1 MCVWV
6 LISSQARGGFS
17 SSWTTM
23 RLIMQLY
30 APNGA
35 FGDCLFVFVRSFVP
49 PFSLPWFCL
58 SVFGLLRADESR
70 KREQS
75 FNLVHFWGQDW
86 AKSGNKQTKEHTK
99 SVLSRSDFLTRAW
112 YSLILVLRSHAREQ
126 ERERELD
133 QLILPSLVCLWNV
146 CFGRTSYRTRLE
158 IDVSRSKSYSLPV
171 QLASNITPRPLP
183 VPSAN

>member
-112 YSLILVLRSHAREQ
+112 YSLILVLRSHAREK
-126 ERERELD
+126 EREGVRSTD
-133 QLILPSLVCLWNV
+133 STFIGLPLKCMLWTNIV
-146 CFGRTSYRTRLE
+146 PNQIGNRCEQKQKLLFASSTRLQHHATP
-158 IDVSRSKSYSLPV
+158 VTCSKC
-171 QLASNITPRPLP
+171 
-183 VPSAN
+183 